1 MVFDLPSVA
10 SAVLFLA
17 TCVQVACMAPK
28 KKVVGKQA
36 ASKPIAKRKASA
48 KAEASSAAAAA
59 GSPVPKSPEETAAT
73 SQPGTPATDGSKP
86 VKEEFMSPGGAA
98 SPALGENKKRV
109 KGNPL
114 DAKALI
120 KLRNGLKSWL
130 KCNDERKRE
139 VAQRQLDVLDT
150 GSHTDRADLI
160 ESFLAMGSSLRGESA
175 LKWATSYTREKTQI
189 QDESKGKAWAWRT
202 LEGILSING
211 LTVGSFSS
219 VDKAFQWAE
228 YEAMECLRREGKED
242 NPEYQPKIMKHDD
255 PEFTRAGSKYWYTHE
270 IETRLT
276 TTRQETKKLKG
287 VTHGT
292 KMDGLAMQVALS
304 DAGAE
309 PSDSNRA
316 AAEHSCRVSKTS
328 GARNVN

>member
-10 SAVLFLA
+10 SALLFLA

-28 KKVVGKQA
+28 RTVGKQTA
-36 ASKPIAKRKASA
+36 CKPMAKRKAAA
-48 KAEASSAAAAA
+48 KPKASDEAASSPAAAAS
-59 GSPVPKSPEETAAT
+59 SPVPEETLAAPG
-73 SQPGTPATDGSKP
+73 SQPATPGTDDGK
-86 VKEEFMSPGGAA
+86 VKDEMMSPRPAHG
-98 SPALGENKKRV
+98 SPGPGNVKRM

-114 DAKALI
+114 DQKALI

-130 KCNDERKRE
+130 KCSDEKKRE

-150 GSHTDRADLI
+150 GSHADRQDLI

-175 LKWATSYTREKTQI
+175 LKWATSYAREKTQI

-202 LEGILSING
+202 LEGILTVNG
-211 LTVGSFSS
+211 LTIVSFSS

-228 YEAMECLRREGKED
+228 FEAMECLKREGKAD
-242 NPEYQPKIMKHDD
+242 NPEYQPKIVKHDD

-287 VTHGT
+287 ITHGT

-309 PSDSNRA
+309 ASDSNRA

-328 GARNVN
+328 GA